1 MTQLPAGG
9 NEIEYDI
16 MESSQMDSSSSKNIE
31 PKEKPKKSKIDPAV
45 GDRRKKTSVANIEK
59 ARRLDSRIQKQK
71 EAAKNT
77 YEVEESSSSEDE
89 ETELVLT
96 KKKKPALVTA
106 QEARLMKLELML
118 EKIALQ
124 EKAKKPKKEKTL
136 KIEIQQPQQAPPKND
151 TLKKK
156 ILLDL

>member
-1 MTQLPAGG
+1 MDSD

-16 MESSQMDSSSSKNIE
+16 MESSQVDSSS
-31 PKEKPKKSKIDPAV
+31 PKKEENPKKPKKSKIDPAV
-45 GDRRKKTSVANIEK
+45 GDRRKTTSVANIEK
-59 ARRLDSRIQKQK
+59 ARKARLERIQKQI
-71 EAAKNT
+71 EAARNT

-96 KKKKPALVTA
+96 KKKKKPALITA

-118 EKIALQ
+118 EKMALQ

-136 KIEIQQPQQAPPKND
+136 KIEIQPQVQAPAKNE